1 MILEKIDFLSP
12 KITLFYKYKK
22 RHSSS
27 IGGFLTIILFVVCL
41 FFTLRFLIGLFLHS
55 SPSVIFY
62 RKYEKDLSKYSF
74 DSSITHLIWI
84 NNNNNINDNGMHKTI
99 LNTKAIR
106 VILLA
111 DENNYEVNSSN
122 LFNYEHW
129 LYDNCEKDDFT
140 YYEKMIF
147 NDEYIKNKNNIT
159 NAICI
164 RYYYNNTEKKYY
176 SLNKSENDLNKKN
189 NFKYPYLEHGISNKK
204 NSLLST
210 IIEKCTNNSITNF
223 IFGDC
228 ENEENIQKYLS
239 EHNSAYIQI
248 LDHQVD
254 LTNFYTPIQ
263 SYFMGISSILTH
275 RNGYEVKTINLSPL
289 LVKSNQNLI
298 NYDLFEKNTVIV
310 DSIHSSIIG
319 KTNINN
325 SKILLKYLFVIQ
337 NYKQIYERK
346 YEDIFGAFSS
356 IGGII
361 QFFYYIFYLIN
372 YFFNDFILILNTQN
386 LFLND
391 PKSKRF
397 TRLMPFGKYPMR
409 LDSKVGNNILSKNYE
424 SSSHIPDLKFLKMIS
439 KDKIDGDMSSIQLSE
454 PNIDKDSKCLFNIIK
469 EDNLIENSASRRS
482 QQLNYNNIINFKIK
496 NDIKNKGGY
505 RNSMFNPKNNISFFP
520 FQKTMDNKSNNI
532 ITIMSSNNEHSN
544 NEEIKN
550 IVKIVKFNDKNESKQ
565 ITFIDNKDKNNVDNS
580 ISFAENVKKSNHLK
594 SKRKSM
600 NINNTHFLR
609 KKNAN
614 KQLQKLYEATD
625 RFIYEKLNFKEY
637 LRFKCCYRNRRKDI
651 LIVQR
656 FRRKLLS
663 EEHFFKS
670 HLFIY
675 LLIQKIK
682 IDKQDKSDIKELYSE
697 L

>member
-1 MILEKIDFLSP
+1 MIFEKIDFLSP

-27 IGGFLTIILFVVCL
+27 IGGFLTIVLFIACL
-41 FFTLRFLIGLFLHS
+41 YFTLQFLIRLFLHS

-74 DSSITHLIWI
+74 DSAITHLIWI
-84 NNNNNINDNGMHKTI
+84 SNNNNINDNGTHKTI

-111 DENNYEVNSSN
+111 DENNYEVNPSN
-122 LFNYEHW
+122 LWNYEHW

-140 YYEKMIF
+140 YYENMIF
-147 NDEYIKNKNNIT
+147 NDEYIKGNNNIT

-164 RYYYNNTEKKYY
+164 RHYYNKTEKKYY
-176 SLNKSENDLNKKN
+176 SLNKSESNLNNKN
-189 NFKYPYLEHGISNKK
+189 NFKYPYLEQGVSNKK

-228 ENEENIQKYLS
+228 ENEENIQKYLR
-239 EHNSAYIQI
+239 EYNSAYIQI

-254 LTNFYTPIQ
+254 LTNYFTPIQ

-275 RNGYEVKTINLSPL
+275 NNSYEVKTINLSPL

-298 NYDLFEKNTVIV
+298 NNVLFEKSTVIV
-310 DSIHSSIIG
+310 DNIYSSIIG
-319 KTNINN
+319 NTNINN
-325 SKILLKYLFVIQ
+325 NKILLKYLFAIQ
-337 NYKQIYERK
+337 NYRQIYERK

-424 SSSHIPDLKFLKMIS
+424 SNNHIPDLKFFKMLS

-454 PNIDKDSKCLFNIIK
+454 PNIDKDSKYLFNIIK
-469 EDNLIENSASRRS
+469 EENLIEHSARRS
-482 QQLNYNNIINFKIK
+482 QQLNYNNITNFKIK
-496 NDIKNKGGY
+496 NDIKNKSGY
-505 RNSMFNPKNNISFFP
+505 RNSMFNPKNKISFSP
-520 FQKTMDNKSNNI
+520 FQKTMDNKSNI
-532 ITIMSSNNEHSN
+532 INIMSSNNEESN
-544 NEEIKN
+544 NEEKKN
-550 IVKIVKFNDKNESKQ
+550 SLKIVKFDGKNDLKQ
-565 ITFIDNKDKNNVDNS
+565 ITFTGNKDKNNIDNS
-580 ISFAENVKKSNHLK
+580 HSFAENVKMGNYLK

-600 NINNTHFLR
+600 YISKNFLP
-609 KKNAN
+609 KKKAN